1 MRHLAPALTLALT
14 TLVAAPAAAHIQMS
28 SPTARN
34 TQQKT
39 GPCGLAADKDMKGDP
54 VVTYQ
59 GGETITVVWE
69 ETINHPSHYRISL
82 DLDGQD
88 DFVDPGATDELY
100 SNDAVLLDGIE
111 DKNGGMYMAEV
122 ELPDVDC
129 DACTLQLI
137 QVMYDKPPFG
147 DGNDMYYQCADIAIV
162 GSGGTTGTTGTTGD
176 PTTGDPTTG
185 DPTTGDPTTGDETT
199 GDTTDASTT
208 DAGTSTG
215 DATGS
220 SSGSSSDSSATST
233 GQTAGTGDT
242 AASTATDADSASGGS
257 DDEEG
262 GCACSQGGEGGPS
275 WIALGLVV
283 IAVGRRR
290 RCE

>member
-1 MRHLAPALTLALT
+1 MRLLAPALTLTLA

-28 SPTARN
+28 TPMARN

-39 GPCGLAADKDMKGDP
+39 GPCGVAEGQDMKGDP
-54 VVTYQ
+54 VATYQ

-69 ETINHPSHYRISL
+69 ETVNHPAHYRISL

-88 DFVDPGATDELY
+88 DFVDPGAMDELY

-111 DKNGGMYMAEV
+111 DKAGGMYMAEV

-129 DACTLQLI
+129 DTCTLQLI
-137 QVMYDKPPFG
+137 QVMYDKPPYG
-147 DGNDMYYQCADIAIV
+147 DGNDMYYQCADIVIE
-162 GSGGTTGTTGTTGD
+162 GSGVDTTGTTTGDPTMGDPTGD
-176 PTTGDPTTG
+176 PTTGDTTG
-185 DPTTGDPTTGDETT
+185 DATT
-199 GDTTDASTT
+199 GDTTGDAT
-208 DAGTSTG
+208 TG
-215 DATGS
+215 DATTGAETTGGS
-220 SSGSSSDSSATST
+220 SSGSASDSSGSSS

-242 AASTATDADSASGGS
+242 SASTATDADSASGGS

-262 GCACSQGGEGGPS
+262 GCACSQGGAGGPS

-283 IAVGRRR
+283 MAIGRRR